1 MRGDGVPDQELTR
14 KEEDAARGRPRP
26 TDATESWGSS
36 PGICHEE
43 VPSDQEIWPA
53 PPESPD
59 AQIPCAHQSVQ
70 RHLCRLLKGIALT
83 S

>member
-1 MRGDGVPDQELTR
+1 VPDQELTR

-26 TDATESWGSS
+26 TDATEGWGSS

-59 AQIPCAHQSVQ
+59 PVRASICATPFVSPVKRDCSHFMNCADVQ
-70 RHLCRLLKGIALT
+70 
-83 S
+83 